1 MSTVSEDLQ
10 ALVVKASGEG
20 AVFLIANASVLSAAA
35 VAFVFFC
42 ALTRLFSDSGDER
55 PVKQRPAEPRPRWE
69 VLRTLNYLV
78 IALFVCS
85 ITYVVFNY
93 RTMSH
98 SESGNGGLFPILVI
112 WSGCMAYFFGFFGIS
127 FLDTNAMER
136 SPSSFGLS
144 HLDGQLYASS
154 NQREGAGF
162 VGASGKGG
170 ASNGSTV
177 CSKETPELAS
187 SSPPVS
193 ASASW
198 NSEKALSKR
207 AAAPVPPPLG
217 PILEGEE
224 YSTMTD
230 EEVAACVQ
238 SGKLKDHQL
247 EKKLGDH
254 ARAVVVRRSLFERR
268 IGRSMENLPFEGYDY
283 ERIFGANCEIVCG
296 YIQIPVG
303 VVGPLTLNGQ
313 EVYVPMATTE
323 GCLVASTNRGC
334 KAISQGGGCRAALLK
349 DGITR
354 APCLRMP
361 DAMAAADLKNW
372 SEQPDNYEKIKA
384 AFQTTTRFGK
394 LQGLMSTVA
403 GRNVY
408 LRFNC
413 FAGDA
418 MGMNMI
424 SKGVLAAVNLLQEV
438 FPEMELVAISGNM
451 CTDKKSAAINWVEG
465 RGKSIVCEARIPG
478 QYVEATLKTTVKA
491 MVETNIQKNL
501 VGSAMAGAL
510 GGFNAHASN
519 IVTAVFLATGQDP
532 AQNVESSTCITLMEQ
547 MDNGDLLV
555 SVNMPSIEVGTVG
568 GGTSLPAQAACLDVV
583 GCRGA
588 TQAPG
593 RPGEN
598 AQQMAKVVAGA
609 TLAGE
614 LSLVAAL
621 ASNQLVRAHM
631 QHNRKPQPPAST

>member
-1 MSTVSEDLQ
+1 MRMELILTVSL
-10 ALVVKASGEG
+10 A
-20 AVFLIANASVLSAAA
+20 
-35 VAFVFFC
+35 
-42 ALTRLFSDSGDER
+42 
-55 PVKQRPAEPRPRWE
+55 
-69 VLRTLNYLV
+69 
-78 IALFVCS
+78 
-85 ITYVVFNY
+85 
-93 RTMSH
+93 
-98 SESGNGGLFPILVI
+98 IL
-112 WSGCMAYFFGFFGIS
+112 
-127 FLDTNAMER
+127 
-136 SPSSFGLS
+136 P
-144 HLDGQLYASS
+144 Q
-154 NQREGAGF
+154 
-162 VGASGKGG
+162 
-170 ASNGSTV
+170 
-177 CSKETPELAS
+177 
-187 SSPPVS
+187 
-193 ASASW
+193 
-198 NSEKALSKR
+198 
-207 AAAPVPPPLG
+207 
-217 PILEGEE
+217 
-224 YSTMTD
+224 
-230 EEVAACVQ
+230 
-238 SGKLKDHQL
+238 
-247 EKKLGDH
+247 
-254 ARAVVVRRSLFERR
+254 
-268 IGRSMENLPFEGYDY
+268 GYDY

-296 YIQIPVG
+296 YIPIPVG
-303 VVGPLTLNGQ
+303 IVGPLTLNGQ

-361 DAMAAADLKNW
+361 DAMAAADLKKW
-372 SEQPDNYEKIKA
+372 SETPENFEAIKA

-418 MGMNMI
+418 MGMNMV
-424 SKGVLAAVNLLQEV
+424 SKGVLAVVDLLQEE

-478 QYVEATLKTTVKA
+478 KHVEATLKTTVKARAKGTTNSIELLFSA

-532 AQNVESSTCITLMEQ
+532 AQNVESSTCITLMEE

-568 GGTSLPAQAACLDVV
+568 GGTSLPAQAACLDIV

-598 AQQMAKVVAGA
+598 AQQMAK
-609 TLAGE
+609 
-614 LSLVAAL
+614 
-621 ASNQLVRAHM
+621 
-631 QHNRKPQPPAST
+631 

>member
-1 MSTVSEDLQ
+1 MSTVSQDLQ
-10 ALVVKASGEG
+10 ALVAKATREG
-20 AVFLIANASVLSAAA
+20 ALFLIANASVLSAAA

-42 ALTRLFSDSGDER
+42 ALTRLFSDSGEDR
-55 PVKQRPAEPRPRWE
+55 PVKQRNGEPRPRWE
-69 VLRTLNYLV
+69 VLRMLNYLV

-98 SESGNGGLFPILVI
+98 AESGNGGLFPILVI

-144 HLDGQLYASS
+144 HLDEHLYPSHS
-154 NQREGAGF
+154 KHHDGGF
-162 VGASGKGG
+162 VGASGKGV
-170 ASNGSTV
+170 NKPPQTGSTM
-177 CSKETPELAS
+177 CSKETPQLAS
-187 SSPPVS
+187 VAKPLAPP
-193 ASASW
+193 
-198 NSEKALSKR
+198 
-207 AAAPVPPPLG
+207 AAPLG
-217 PILEGEE
+217 AIPEGEE
-224 YSTMTD
+224 YSSMTD
-230 EEVAACVQ
+230 EEVVACVVT
-238 SGKLKDHQL
+238 GKLKDHQL

-268 IGRSMENLPFEGYDY
+268 IGRSMENLPVQGYDY

-296 YIQIPVG
+296 YVPIPVG
-303 VVGPLTLNGQ
+303 VVGPLMLNGK
-313 EVYVPMATTE
+313 EVFVPMATTE

-334 KAISQGGGCRAALLK
+334 KAIGQGGGCRAALLK

-361 DAMAAADLKNW
+361 DAMAAA
-372 SEQPDNYEKIKA
+372 
-384 AFQTTTRFGK
+384 GK

-418 MGMNMI
+418 MGMNMV
-424 SKGVLAAVNLLQEV
+424 SKGVLAVVDLLQEV

-451 CTDKKSAAINWVEG
+451 CTDKKPAAINWVEG
-465 RGKSIVCEARIPG
+465 RGKSIVCEARIPSKF
-478 QYVEATLKTTVKA
+478 VEATLKTTVKA

-510 GGFNAHASN
+510 GGFNAHAAN
-519 IVTAVFLATGQDP
+519 VVTAVFLATGQDP
-532 AQNVESSTCITLMEQ
+532 AQNVESSSCITLMEQ

-555 SVNMPSIEVGTVG
+555 SVNMPSIEVGTIG

-588 TQAPG
+588 TKAPG

-631 QHNRKPQPPAST
+631 QHNRKQPSPPPPPTST

>member
-1 MSTVSEDLQ
+1 MSTVSQDLQ
-10 ALVVKASGEG
+10 ALVAKALREG
-20 AVFLIANASVLSAAA
+20 ALFLIANASVLSSAAL
-35 VAFVFFC
+35 AFVFFC
-42 ALTRLFSDSGDER
+42 ALTRLFSDSGEDR
-55 PVKQRPAEPRPRWE
+55 PVKQRSAEPRPRWE
-69 VLRTLNYLV
+69 VLRMLNYLV

-85 ITYVVFNY
+85 ITYVLFNY

-98 SESGNGGLFPILVI
+98 AESGNGGLFPILVI

-144 HLDGQLYASS
+144 HLDEQLYTSHSKHHDGSFVKAS
-154 NQREGAGF
+154 E
-162 VGASGKGG
+162 KGG
-170 ASNGSTV
+170 NKPPQAGSTM
-177 CSKETPELAS
+177 CSKETPQLAALAKPP
-187 SSPPVS
+187 SPP
-193 ASASW
+193 
-198 NSEKALSKR
+198 
-207 AAAPVPPPLG
+207 AAPLG
-217 PILEGEE
+217 AIPEGEE
-224 YSTMTD
+224 YPDMTD
-230 EEVAACVQ
+230 EEVVACVVT
-238 SGKLKDHQL
+238 GKLKDHQL

-254 ARAVVVRRSLFERR
+254 ARAVVVRRTLFERR
-268 IGRSMENLPFEGYDY
+268 IGRSMENLPVQGYDY

-296 YIQIPVG
+296 YVPIPVG
-303 VVGPLTLNGQ
+303 VVGPLMLNGS
-313 EVYVPMATTE
+313 EVFVPMATTE

-334 KAISQGGGCRAALLK
+334 KAIGQGGGCRAALLK

-361 DAMAAADLKNW
+361 DAMAAAGLKRW
-372 SEQPDNYEKIKA
+372 SEDKDNFNAIKA
-384 AFQTTTRFGK
+384 AFETTTNFGK

-418 MGMNMI
+418 MGMNMV
-424 SKGVLAAVNLLQEV
+424 SKGVLAVVDLLQEV

-465 RGKSIVCEARIPG
+465 RGKSIVCEARIPSKF
-478 QYVEATLKTTVKA
+478 VEATLKTTVKA

-510 GGFNAHASN
+510 GGFNAHAAN
-519 IVTAVFLATGQDP
+519 VVTAVFLATGQDP
-532 AQNVESSTCITLMEQ
+532 AQNVESSSCITLMEQ

-555 SVNMPSIEVGTVG
+555 SVNMPSIEVGTIG
-568 GGTSLPAQAACLDVV
+568 GGTSLPAQAACLDIV

-588 TQAPG
+588 TKAPG

-631 QHNRKPQPPAST
+631 QHNRKQPSPPAPTASST